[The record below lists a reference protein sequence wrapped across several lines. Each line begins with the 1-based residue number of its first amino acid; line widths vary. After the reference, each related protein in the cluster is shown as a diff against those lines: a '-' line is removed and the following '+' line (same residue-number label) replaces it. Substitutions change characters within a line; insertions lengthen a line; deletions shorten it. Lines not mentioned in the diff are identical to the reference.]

1 MNEGETGI
9 HTSEH
14 ILPLPVQY
22 ASPGLQILPSQPL
35 RQRQRP
41 RIRRPRRDGNLLPLL
56 PLLPLHLRLPLR
68 LRARA
73 LSLLL
78 RHLLLALVVLVRLLL
93 ELVDV
98 LVEGQARFVGFGL
111 DLLPLLGLQLLGGH
125 ASSLGFGGDL
135 LLDGCYLLRGGLLAR
150 RRWG

>member
-1 MNEGETGI
+1 MKAGEPGI
-9 HTSEH
+9 HTSKH

-22 ASPGLQILPSQPL
+22 ACPGLQILPSQPL

-56 PLLPLHLRLPLR
+56 PLHLRLPLR
-68 LRARA
+68 LRARV

-98 LVEGQARFVGFGL
+98 LVEGQARFLGFGL
-111 DLLPLLGLQLLGGH
+111 DLLPLLGLQLLGRH

-135 LLDGCYLLRGGLLAR
+135 LLDGCYLLWRGLLAR

>member
-1 MNEGETGI
+1 MNESEPGT
-9 HTSEH
+9 HTSKH
-14 ILPLPVQY
+14 ILPLPIQY

-41 RIRRPRRDGNLLPLL
+41 RIRRPRRDGNLL